1 MLEIVEKKNQPLM
14 AKFGAILGLGIID
27 AGGRNVNISLSSTVG
42 HKNLSGI
49 VGITV
54 FLQYWYW
61 YPYIHFISLAFTP
74 TAIVAVNKN
83 LQKPKYNIKSNAP
96 PSYFSYPPPITPPKE
111 ETLEKLPTAQLSTTK
126 KEEIKKRNKK
136 KDSMDVDDD
145 KMQEDVKPED
155 TKTDD
160 KIIPVGEEGSG
171 TEVKKEDEMEIEE
184 PLFQVLTT
192 PVRVTRRQ
200 LRFLSFELDPR
211 YKPISEHVHGII
223 VLQDLNPAEK
233 EEIIEFTIPSLDVGD
248 ENEDL
253 APPPEAFYFS

>member
-1 MLEIVEKKNQPLM
+1 
-14 AKFGAILGLGIID
+14 
-27 AGGRNVNISLSSTVG
+27 
-42 HKNLSGI
+42 
-49 VGITV
+49 
-54 FLQYWYW
+54 
-61 YPYIHFISLAFTP
+61 
-74 TAIVAVNKN
+74 
-83 LQKPKYNIKSNAP
+83 
-96 PSYFSYPPPITPPKE
+96 
-111 ETLEKLPTAQLSTTK
+111 
-126 KEEIKKRNKK
+126 
-136 KDSMDVDDD
+136 MDVDDD